1 VRQEAVLSIPKSLL
15 VNVDSALASEQGQ
28 TFREVRDLIAKSLR
42 PDVKKTSQQEGSEE
56 GLGKGGGADGE
67 EEEEEQEEEQEEEEE
82 GCSEM
87 EALSSASDSVVMLF
101 LLYERKRGVES
112 HWCDFL
118 KMLPREMPTGM
129 CSSEDVSEHLV
140 GTPASQRIEMEKQVI
155 TSSYSGLF
163 PMLADT

>member
-1 VRQEAVLSIPKSLL
+1 M
-15 VNVDSALASEQGQ
+15 
-28 TFREVRDLIAKSLR
+28 RDLIAESLR
-42 PDVKKTSQQEGSEE
+42 SDVKRASQQEGSKE
-56 GLGKGGGADGE
+56 GHGKGEEAVVVE
-67 EEEEEQEEEQEEEEE
+67 EEEEEDEEEE

-87 EALSSASDSVVMLF
+87 EALDSASDSVVMLF
-101 LLYERKRGVES
+101 LLYERKRGEES

-129 CSSEDVSEHLV
+129 CSSEDVGEHLV
-140 GTPASQRIEMEKQVI
+140 GTPASQRIQMEKQVI

>member
-1 VRQEAVLSIPKSLL
+1 
-15 VNVDSALASEQGQ
+15 
-28 TFREVRDLIAKSLR
+28 VRDLIAESLKS
-42 PDVKKTSQQEGSEE
+42 DVKRASQQEGSKEGHGKREE
-56 GLGKGGGADGE
+56 AVVVE
-67 EEEEEQEEEQEEEEE
+67 EEEEEEEEE

-87 EALSSASDSVVMLF
+87 EALDSASDSVVMLF
-101 LLYERKRGVES
+101 LLYERKRGEES

-129 CSSEDVSEHLV
+129 CSSEDVGEHLV